1 MIISGWVFYQWVG
14 RHHGLIGLGLAAFVG
29 MAQCLP
35 GMLALLYW
43 PGANRKGMIIGLI
56 AGVGVWLWGLWL
68 PLMFS
73 LPVPTLPFTPLT
85 DTGAPVWYNVTLLS
99 LAVNILLLI
108 VISLFT
114 RISEGEQSAAE
125 ACSVDAVIRSKRFP
139 LEAARRAIFLPT

>member
-1 MIISGWVFYQWVG
+1 MALSAWG
-14 RHHGLIGLGLAAFVG
+14 AFVG

-43 PGANRKGMIIGLI
+43 PGANRKGMVIGLI

-73 LPVPTLPFTPLT
+73 LPVPTLPITPLT

-125 ACSVDAVIRSKRFP
+125 ACSVDAVIRTLSSGSRHGQRLFYP
-139 LEAARRAIFLPT
+139 LSPRTRR